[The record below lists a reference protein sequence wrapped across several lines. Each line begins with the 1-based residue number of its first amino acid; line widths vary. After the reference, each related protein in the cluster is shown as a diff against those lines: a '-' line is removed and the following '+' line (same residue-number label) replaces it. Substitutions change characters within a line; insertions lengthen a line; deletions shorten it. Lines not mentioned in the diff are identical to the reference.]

1 MIRIGEDLAA
11 LAPPNI
17 AYSGEDHWLFRRNV
31 TGDFYQSP
39 NAVTFN

>member
-11 LAPPNI
+11 LVPHTV
-17 AYSGEDHWLFRRNV
+17 YSGEDDWLFRRNV
-31 TGDFYQSP
+31 TGDFYQSR